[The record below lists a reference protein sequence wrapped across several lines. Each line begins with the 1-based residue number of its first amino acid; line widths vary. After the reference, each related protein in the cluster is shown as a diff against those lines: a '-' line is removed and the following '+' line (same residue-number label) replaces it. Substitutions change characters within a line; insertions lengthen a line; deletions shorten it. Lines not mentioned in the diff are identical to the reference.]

1 VSERG
6 MSQVNGYWK
15 WVAAILISI
24 MLAGSPAIILAIQAP
39 TSEEVNIIRERQNQ
53 VLQRLAVLEERVET
67 NQVLIIELQQL
78 LREHEQKGG

>member
-1 VSERG
+1 LSERG
-6 MSQVNGYWK
+6 IAPVNGYWK

-24 MLAGSPAIILAIQAP
+24 MLAGSPAIILAIRAP
-39 TSEEVNIIRERQNQ
+39 TAEEVNIIRERQNQ